1 AYLMALND
9 RSVDPPWGVEGG
21 RAAEPCAAVVDSP
34 GGQPK
39 SVGKCQ
45 ARPIP
50 DGTLV
55 SLRTGGGG
63 GFGDPQ
69 ERDAELVAQDVRAGY
84 VSRERAA
91 ADYGVVFESNTLAID
106 TAA

>member
-1 AYLMALND
+1 M
-9 RSVDPPWGVEGG
+9 VDAPGG
-21 RAAEPCAAVVDSP
+21 RR
-34 GGQPK
+34 K
-39 SVGKCQ
+39 TIGKCQ

-50 DGTLV
+50 DGTIV

-63 GFGDPQ
+63 GFGDPR

-91 ADYGVVFESNTLAID
+91 TDYGVVLNPNSFEIDEPATLRRRFD
-106 TAA
+106 ESL